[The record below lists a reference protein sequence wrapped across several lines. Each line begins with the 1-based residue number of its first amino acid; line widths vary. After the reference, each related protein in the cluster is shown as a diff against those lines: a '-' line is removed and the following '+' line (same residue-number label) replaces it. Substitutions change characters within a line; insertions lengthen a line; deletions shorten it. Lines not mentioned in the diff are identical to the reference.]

1 MEQELGKLALK
12 SNPGLD
18 DARFFVQQLVRL
30 IGPGFHLDTKFEE
43 YVCENGENVFGLE
56 NAQALNLDLIKAMD
70 VFDKNGAD
78 GYSIGLDEQRKV
90 LYGEA

>member
-43 YVCENGENVFGLE
+43 YVDENGEILFGLE
-56 NAQALNLDLIKAMD
+56 DAQTLNLDLVKAMD
-70 VFDKNGAD
+70 VFDKNEAD
-78 GYSIGLDEQRKV
+78 GYSIGLDEQREV
-90 LYGEA
+90 LYGEV